1 MQSKKFAVSEKYLLE
16 SMLVHIIII
25 NSLADIIAAALQLV
39 NFFLYLVMPPH
50 VVQSSNRFQVKY
62 LID

>member
-1 MQSKKFAVSEKYLLE
+1 MQSKKFVVSEKYLLE

-25 NSLADIIAAALQLV
+25 DSLADIIAAALQLV
-39 NFFLYLVMPPH
+39 NFFLYLVMSPH